1 MHLCNNYELLVHRSH
16 LTKLNFSNVTG
27 VYDVQALKMSM
38 YTVDCVVDSQE
49 PILPPTSETE
59 KLPVVVVLTE
69 NWRFFERVKTQ
80 QDAVRE
86 GGDQPGQEPAAGQVL
101 AKLLL
106 QAGRGSGQGPQQDQL
121 DFGD

>member
-1 MHLCNNYELLVHRSH
+1 
-16 LTKLNFSNVTG
+16 
-27 VYDVQALKMSM
+27 MSM
-38 YTVDCVVDSQE
+38 YAVDCVVDSRE

-59 KLPVVVVLTE
+59 KLPVDVVLTE

-86 GGDQPGQEPAAGQVL
+86 GGDEPGQEPAAGQVL
-101 AKLLL
+101 AELLL
-106 QAGRGSGQGPQQDQL
+106 QAGRGSGQGPEQDQL